1 MTNLV
6 SLHFDVIVYC
16 QDELA
21 EDLCKD
27 LALFL
32 QESWFNGEDVLEVKC
47 KGYDLIN

>member
-6 SLHFDVIVYC
+6 NLHFDVIVYC

-27 LALFL
+27 LRSLMKY
-32 QESWFNGEDVLEVKC
+32 ER
-47 KGYDLIN
+47 